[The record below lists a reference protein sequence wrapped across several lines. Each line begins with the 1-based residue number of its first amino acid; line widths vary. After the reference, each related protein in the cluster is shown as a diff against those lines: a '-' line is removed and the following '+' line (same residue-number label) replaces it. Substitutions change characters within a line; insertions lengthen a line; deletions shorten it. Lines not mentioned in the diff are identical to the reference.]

1 MWILLFDF
9 DGKFAPVIV
18 TCRQARRRYGLAS
31 LPQIDGEWAG
41 EGDEIVKLARKGLI
55 PSGAPNEGATLT
67 RFPRIYSGENLI
79 DLARAIRNL

>member
-31 LPQIDGEWAG
+31 PPQIDGEWAG
-41 EGDEIVKLARKGLI
+41 EGDDMRN
-55 PSGAPNEGATLT
+55 GAE
-67 RFPRIYSGENLI
+67 RFDPFGRADRGRDPYSFSSHLLG
-79 DLARAIRNL
+79 